1 MNHIEPN
8 DNARNP
14 EQNSERIRDLPRINS
29 DELFKGAREVKL
41 FHGCEEYRLRITKN
55 QKLILTK

>member
-1 MNHIEPN
+1 MNRSEPN
-8 DNARNP
+8 DSLRNAEPKPARVRVMP
-14 EQNSERIRDLPRINS
+14 VINS
-29 DELFKGAREVKL
+29 DELFKGTREVKL